1 MPARLARL
9 LRPRNPPRCLACALV
24 AAAVGLAG
32 GVVTTAARA
41 ETGAETLAESALLAL
56 PVQADPASRQI
67 SVIVDPGLTRTRDL
81 PTEELRAARR
91 AMFEDAALVAPD
103 LLRQLADRRDGL
115 AALHYTRH
123 LVATGG
129 SDSDIAFYGTVAAA
143 TGRVWALRD
152 AVGAMLRLD
161 PATEPRERVSAYM
174 AMLYPHAWAGNTLA
188 LDAILQLNGEGRLFG
203 PLSEGTRARILEQAA
218 ANGDG
223 RIEMQMALSLLRDPA
238 ARAGSADLIRD
249 YLTRA
254 RAAAHPGLR
263 AMAAALLARLDD
275 PAFLAGSEAAD
286 AALGAVLTGET
297 E

>member
-1 MPARLARL
+1 MTLAPLARL
-9 LRPRNPPRCLACALV
+9 VWPRNPPRALACAAL
-24 AAAVGLAG
+24 AMAVGLAA
-32 GVVTTAARA
+32 GVMTTAAHA
-41 ETGAETLAESALLAL
+41 DPALLAL
-56 PVQADPASRQI
+56 PVTADAASRQI
-67 SVIVDPGLTRTRDL
+67 SVTVDPGLTRTRDL

-91 AMFEDAALVAPD
+91 AMFEDAASVAPD
-103 LLRQLADRRDGL
+103 LLRALADRRDGL

-123 LVATGG
+123 LIATGG
-129 SDSDIAFYGTVAAA
+129 SDSDIAFYGSLAAT
-143 TGRVWALRD
+143 TGRVWVLRD

-161 PATEPRERVSAYM
+161 PATEPRDRVSAYM

-188 LDAILQLNGEGRLFG
+188 LEAILQLNGEGRLFG
-203 PLSEGTRARILEQAA
+203 PLSDSTRARILDQAA

-238 ARAGSADLIRD
+238 ARAGHLDEIRD

-254 RAAAHPGLR
+254 QAAPHPGLR

-275 PAFLAGSEAAD
+275 PAALADSDAVD
-286 AALGAVLTGET
+286 AAIDAALTGET